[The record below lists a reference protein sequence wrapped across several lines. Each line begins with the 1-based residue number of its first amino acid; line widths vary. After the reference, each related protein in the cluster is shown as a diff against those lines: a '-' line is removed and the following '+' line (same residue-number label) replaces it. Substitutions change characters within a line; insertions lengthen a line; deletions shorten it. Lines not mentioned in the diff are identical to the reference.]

1 MDQNRALVDR
11 ALALLLAKDMA
22 GFAELW
28 APDGVL
34 EFPFA
39 PPGYPSRLNGRAEV
53 RDYVRDYPSVVD
65 LRAVTSLAV
74 HQSVEPEVVVV
85 EFEVDGVA
93 VRTGRPYQLGYVA
106 VLTVRDGEILR
117 YRDYWSPLAAADA
130 LGGLE
135 ELTSAFD
142 SA

>member
-1 MDQNRALVDR
+1 MDHNRALVDR

-53 RDYVRDYPSVVD
+53 RDYVRDYPSVVATCARSPRWPCT
-65 LRAVTSLAV
+65 RAWTPRLS
-74 HQSVEPEVVVV
+74 S
-85 EFEVDGVA
+85 
-93 VRTGRPYQLGYVA
+93 
-106 VLTVRDGEILR
+106 
-117 YRDYWSPLAAADA
+117 
-130 LGGLE
+130 
-135 ELTSAFD
+135 
-142 SA
+142 

>member
-22 GFAELW
+22 GFAALW

-39 PPGYPSRLNGRAEV
+39 PPGYPSRLTGRAEV
-53 RDYVRDYPSVVD
+53 REYVRNYPALVD
-65 LRAVTSLAV
+65 LRAVTSLEV
-74 HQSVEPEVVVV
+74 HQSVDPEVVVI

-117 YRDYWSPLAAADA
+117 YRDYWSPLAAATA
-130 LGGLE
+130 LGGLD
-135 ELTSAFD
+135 ELTSAFGG
-142 SA
+142 A